1 MEHDDRPP
9 PPPSSPAPF
18 ASGGQLHPA
27 TPLVGAM
34 TRAAGGF
41 TRAIGLISGLFLAG
55 GIFLT
60 GLIIG
65 VVVMIAGSTKP
76 VIVEA
81 AYRDGGRDTIAI
93 IPVEGFIDR
102 RKAEFVRAA
111 VDHVLDRSSVRAVIL
126 RVDSPGGGVT
136 SSDQIWKQIQRLSDA
151 GLPVIASY
159 GGIAASG
166 GYYISCG
173 TDQIV
178 AEPTCITGSI
188 GVILQTFIIEDL
200 LGRVGIEPV
209 TLVSTGSPNKDL
221 GSPFRSWTEKDRDRY
236 IAMLDAAYDTFSQR
250 VKAGRKD
257 VITEPAAVD
266 ALADGSIY
274 TAQTALE
281 NGLIDAIGYLDDA
294 IGTAEKAAR
303 LATGRST
310 VVILRRPPTLFGNG
324 ILSQAR
330 AGPTGGEL
338 LDAGAIRRLVNDL
351 GSPRLMYLMK

>member
-9 PPPSSPAPF
+9 VPPPPTPAPF

-27 TPLVGAM
+27 MPIIGAM
-34 TRAAGGF
+34 TRGF

-55 GIFLT
+55 GVFLT

-111 VDHVLDRSSVRAVIL
+111 VDHVLDRRSVRAVIL

-221 GSPFRSWTEKDRDRY
+221 GSPFRSWTEKDRERY
-236 IAMLDAAYDTFSQR
+236 IAMLDSAYDTFSQR
-250 VKAGRKD
+250 VKTGRKD

-294 IGTAEKAAR
+294 ISTAEKAAR
-303 LATGRST
+303 LTTGRST
-310 VVILRRPPTLFGNG
+310 VMILRRPPTLFGNG
-324 ILSQAR
+324 ILGQTR
-330 AGPTGGEL
+330 AGRTGGEL